1 MNLRDL
7 EFAPPMCPE
16 AEQLRALLVGE
27 PERGWLRLPRD
38 LGRLKLCVEMVRTK
52 GLRDRVDVL
61 ANDAAAPAKWR
72 ELARRWDRVEEV
84 VDALNHA
91 GAEQVCVDAYFAA
104 L

>member
-1 MNLRDL
+1 MNLLDL

-84 VDALNHA
+84 VDALNHV